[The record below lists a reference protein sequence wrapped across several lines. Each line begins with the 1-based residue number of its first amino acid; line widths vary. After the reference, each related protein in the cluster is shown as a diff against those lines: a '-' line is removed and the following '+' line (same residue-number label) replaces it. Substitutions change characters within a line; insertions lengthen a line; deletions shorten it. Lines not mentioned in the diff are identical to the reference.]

1 MNNVILIGR
10 LTRDPELRY
19 TQQTNT
25 AVARFT
31 VAVDSQNGK
40 KEADF
45 IGCKAFGKTAEVIDR
60 YMSKGRQIAIEGRIQ
75 TGNYKDKDGRTVYT
89 TAVIVNRVEFIG
101 SRNDNNDSVKA
112 DDTDNPAISD
122 AFNAVDGDIPF

>member
-31 VAVDSQNGK
+31 VAVDRQNGK

-122 AFNAVDGDIPF
+122 AFNAVDDDIPF

>member
-1 MNNVILIGR
+1 MNNVNLIGR

-31 VAVDSQNGK
+31 LAVDRANGK
-40 KEADF
+40 NEADF
-45 IGCKAFGKTAEVIDR
+45 IGCKAFGKTAEVIDKYLR
-60 YMSKGRQIAIEGRIQ
+60 KGRQAAVEGRIQ

-89 TAVIVNRVEFIG
+89 TDVIVNRVEFIG
-101 SRNDNNDSVKA
+101 SKSDNDVKP
-112 DDTDNPAISD
+112 DHTDNVAE
-122 AFNAVDGDIPF
+122 AFSAVDEDIPF